1 MYATGGATSATQVGM
16 TATPKRAAARRE
28 RILVATDLGVAG
40 DAATQVAIARAPKTD
55 ADLAVCHVCSDCI
68 AGEARVREHLRE
80 LMGSPATGVDVLV
93 HQGEP
98 AEQIAKCA
106 ASWHADL
113 VVIGRPEH
121 PTGILRRLF
130 RPGVVDQV
138 LRYAPCRVLV
148 TRREPAS
155 GVVIVGVDADQPN
168 EVLEAAAVEIAH
180 RAGGSVIV
188 AHWLPPVGTAMT
200 TMGDGAVPVVP
211 WEDLVASALPP
222 IEAAVRQAGLRAEV
236 RVMAGDAGHGLCDL
250 AGELAAD
257 LVIVGTHGRSG
268 LARLALGSVAER
280 VANEAPS
287 SVMVVRLGDNS

>member
-1 MYATGGATSATQVGM
+1 MAAVVDARTHAV
-16 TATPKRAAARRE
+16 TPE

-40 DAATQVAIARAPKTD
+40 DAAMRVALARAEKRG
-55 ADLAVCHVCSDCI
+55 AQVAVCHICEDCVS
-68 AGEARVREHLRE
+68 GEAKVREHLRGVIGTDLVDRVE
-80 LMGSPATGVDVLV
+80 VMVHPGSPADEIG
-93 HQGEP
+93 
-98 AEQIAKCA
+98 KCA
-106 ASWHADL
+106 QAWHANL

-155 GVVIVGVDADQPN
+155 GRVIVGVDADQPLG
-168 EVLEAAAVEIAH
+168 VLQAAADEVAQ
-180 RAGGSVIV
+180 RPGGSVIV
-188 AHWLPPVGTAMT
+188 AHWIPPVGSAMT
-200 TMGDGAVPVVP
+200 TLSDAAVPLVS

-236 RVMAGDAGHGLCDL
+236 RVMAGDPGRGLCEL

-280 VANEAPS
+280 VANDAPS
-287 SVMVVRLGDNS
+287 SVMVVRLDDTP

>member
-1 MYATGGATSATQVGM
+1 M
-16 TATPKRAAARRE
+16 TAIPRRAAAERE

-40 DAATQVAIARAPKTD
+40 DAATQVALARAPKTNG
-55 ADLAVCHVCSDCI
+55 ALAVCHVCHDCI
-68 AGEARVREHLRE
+68 RGEALVRDHLRA
-80 LMGSPATGVDVLV
+80 LAGADAAALDVFV
-93 HQGEP
+93 HQGDP
-98 AEQIAKCA
+98 AEQIAACA
-106 ASWHADL
+106 ATWHADL
-113 VVIGRPEH
+113 VVLGRPEH
-121 PTGILRRLF
+121 PAGILRRLF

-148 TRREPAS
+148 TRREPAT

-168 EVLEAAAVEIAH
+168 EVLAAAAREVAM

-200 TMGDGAVPVVP
+200 TIGDGAVPMVP

-250 AGELAAD
+250 AGERAAD

-280 VANEAPS
+280 VANEAPC
-287 SVMVVRLGDNS
+287 SVMVVRLGDNT